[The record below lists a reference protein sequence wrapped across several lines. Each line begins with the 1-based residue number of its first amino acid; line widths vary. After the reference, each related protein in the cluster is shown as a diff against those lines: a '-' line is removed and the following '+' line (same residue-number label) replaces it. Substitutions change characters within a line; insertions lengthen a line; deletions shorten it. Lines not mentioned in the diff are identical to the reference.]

1 MRAKTLRALSALKNS
16 AAPKGL
22 HGLRVVGV
30 RSHIQI
36 GLRTLLCSRRH
47 RRHRNRHRRHR
58 SKCTHRTKKPKS
70 AHSTQG

>member
-22 HGLRVVGV
+22 HGLRVVGI
-30 RSHIQI
+30 RSHIRK

-47 RRHRNRHRRHR
+47 HRHRNRRHR
-58 SKCTHRTKKPKS
+58 SKCTHRTKEP
-70 AHSTQG
+70 AHSGQS